1 MGFGENLKEIRKQ
14 RNITQEELA
23 ELLNVSRQ
31 AISKWESGNGYP
43 ETEKLIM
50 ISRELNISLDY
61 LLNDVS
67 PIAEQG
73 TPQNNSP
80 VHTPSGKIA
89 ITTFDKENVV
99 VCHAVKSSPIL
110 APGKREPK
118 YILNGIDRVTF
129 WGEHTTIL
137 GWYETLEDIQKEI
150 SEITDALNN
159 GLGSYTLKYAADIEY
174 VGIFSQPKIKG

>member
-1 MGFGENLKEIRKQ
+1 MSFGDNLKEIRKQ
-14 RNITQEELA
+14 RKITQEDLA

-61 LLNDVS
+61 LLNDAS
-67 PIAEQG
+67 HIAEKEM
-73 TPQNNSP
+73 TEEKCA
-80 VHTPSGKIA
+80 VYAPSGKIA

-118 YILNGIDRVTF
+118 YILSGIDRVTF
-129 WGEHTTIL
+129 WGEHTTLL

-150 SEITDALNN
+150 TEITDALNK
-159 GLGSYTLKYAADIEY
+159 GFGSYSLKYAADVEY
-174 VGIFSQPKIKG
+174 VGFWGQPKIKR

>member
-1 MGFGENLKEIRKQ
+1 MSFGENLKQIRKQ

-43 ETEKLIM
+43 ETEKLITL
-50 ISRELNISLDY
+50 SRELNISLDY
-61 LLNDVS
+61 LLNDASHMAQKEATEEKCAVY
-67 PIAEQG
+67 A
-73 TPQNNSP
+73 
-80 VHTPSGKIA
+80 PSGKIA
-89 ITTFDKENVV
+89 ITTFNKQNVV

-118 YILNGIDRVTF
+118 YILSGVDRVTF

-137 GWYETLEDIQKEI
+137 GWYETLKNIQKEI
-150 SEITDALNN
+150 VEITDALNK
-159 GLGSYTLKYAADIEY
+159 GIGSYSLKYAADVEF
-174 VGIFSQPKIKG
+174 VGFFGQPKIK

>member
-1 MGFGENLKEIRKQ
+1 MSFGDNLREIRKQ
-14 RNITQEELA
+14 RNITQEDLA

-61 LLNDVS
+61 LLNDAS
-67 PIAEQG
+67 HITEKEMAEEKCA
-73 TPQNNSP
+73 
-80 VHTPSGKIA
+80 VYAPSGKIA

-118 YILNGIDRVTF
+118 YILSGIDRVTF
-129 WGEHTTIL
+129 WGEHTTLL

-150 SEITDALNN
+150 TEITEALNK
-159 GLGSYTLKYAADIEY
+159 GIGSYSLKYTADVEY
-174 VGIFSQPKIKG
+174 VGIFGQPKIKR

>member
-1 MGFGENLKEIRKQ
+1 MSFGDNLKEVRKQ
-14 RNITQEELA
+14 RKITQEDLA

-61 LLNDVS
+61 LLNDAS
-67 PIAEQG
+67 HIAEKEMAEEKCA
-73 TPQNNSP
+73 
-80 VHTPSGKIA
+80 VYVPSGKIA
-89 ITTFDKENVV
+89 ITTFDKESVV

-110 APGKREPK
+110 APGKSEPK
-118 YILNGIDRVTF
+118 YILSGIDKVTF
-129 WGEHTTIL
+129 WGEHTTLL

-150 SEITDALNN
+150 TEITDALNK
-159 GLGSYTLKYAADIEY
+159 GFGSYSLKYAADVEY
-174 VGIFSQPKIKG
+174 VGLFGQPKIKR